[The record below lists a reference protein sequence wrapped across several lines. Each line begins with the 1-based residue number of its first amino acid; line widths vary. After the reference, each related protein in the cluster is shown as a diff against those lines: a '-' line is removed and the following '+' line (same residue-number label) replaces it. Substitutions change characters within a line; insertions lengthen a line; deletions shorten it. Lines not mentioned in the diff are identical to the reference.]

1 MAIIH
6 QKIVIHGQVQGV
18 YFRASAKDTAEKLD
32 LKGYVKNEPG
42 GDVLAEVEGE
52 AEAVAAFIQWCRQG
66 PPSAHVTSVQ
76 TLEGALEH
84 YPDFQVRR

>member
-6 QKIVIHGQVQGV
+6 QKIVIHGEVQGV

-52 AEAVAAFIQWCRQG
+52 AEAVSAFIHWCRQG
-66 PPSAHVTSVQ
+66 PPSAQVTSVQ
-76 TLEGALEH
+76 NSEGELEH
-84 YPDFQVRR
+84 YSNFQIVR